1 MKIHILIV
9 GAALCVAFVLIACT
23 GAATPHS
30 APNVPGGKPHVLS
43 VTVDLSA
50 PARAISPYIYGTNS
64 DLSDQNRVTARR
76 LGGNRTTALNWETG
90 ASNAGED
97 WKHSSDSWLESSVG
111 VPAGEAGSRG
121 AVYTTFHEKSR
132 ALGALSLVAIPIA
145 GWVAADT
152 AGSVS
157 SKEAAPSNRWRPIL
171 PSRGT
176 LDNPSSYY
184 RGALLDSGYTLDEA
198 RTKAVYQ
205 DELVSFLVER
215 FGSAASGRGVSAYSF
230 DNEPGLWRHTHPH
243 VHPKAASGEELV
255 ARSLETARAVKDV
268 DPDALLFGPESFGFS
283 AYNDNAG
290 DPEWPFYL
298 DDARDE
304 GKPLRWFLDW
314 YLDQFAMAEEA
325 EGRRL
330 LDVLSVHWY
339 PEARGGGVR
348 ITTADSTN
356 AATNRA
362 RIQAPRA
369 FWDPMY
375 HEDSWIGQS
384 FSWALPIL
392 PLLNESIDNWYPGTK
407 LAITE
412 YNFGGDTHISG
423 GLAQADAFGV
433 FAQNG
438 VFLAT
443 WWPIGGR
450 GTYVSAAW
458 RLYRNLDG
466 KGLSFG
472 DQLIPVEGF
481 DPERVSIWVSRT
493 GPAAAPES
501 FHFIVLNKSAKDA
514 LASSLSLEAIV
525 GGGWSVAAARG
536 FDESSAK
543 IEDCSEGVSLDGSLL
558 SIEQPPLSAWHVV
571 LEPGKL

>member
-1 MKIHILIV
+1 MKMYILIICS
-9 GAALCVAFVLIACT
+9 ALCAAFVLIACT
-23 GAATPHS
+23 GAARPQ
-30 APNVPGGKPHVLS
+30 AAGPVARGKTHVLS
-43 VTVDLSA
+43 VAVDLSA
-50 PARAISPYIYGTNS
+50 PARAISPWIYGTNS
-64 DLSDQNRVTARR
+64 DLNDRNRVTARR

-111 VPAGEAGSRG
+111 VPAGESASRG
-121 AVYTTFHEKSR
+121 AIYTTFHEKSR

-152 AGSVS
+152 AGPVLPD
-157 SKEAAPSNRWRPIL
+157 EAAPSPRWRPIL
-171 PSRGT
+171 PSRTT
-176 LDNPSSYY
+176 LDDPSSFY
-184 RGALLDSGYTLDEA
+184 RRALVDAGYPLEEA
-198 RTKAVYQ
+198 AKLAVYQ

-215 FGSAASGRGVSAYSF
+215 FGSAASGQGISAYSF
-230 DNEPGLWRHTHPH
+230 DNEPGLWRHTHPL
-243 VHPKAASGEELV
+243 VHPRPASGEELV

-290 DPEWPFYL
+290 DQEWPFYL

-314 YLDQFAMAEEA
+314 YLDQFAMAEDA

-339 PEARGGGVR
+339 PEARGGGQR

-369 FWDPMY
+369 FWDPSY
-375 HEDSWIGQS
+375 HEDSWIARS

-458 RLYRNLDG
+458 QLYRNLDG

-472 DQLIPVEGF
+472 DQLIPLEGF
-481 DPERVSIWVSRT
+481 DPQRVSIWVSRS
-493 GPAAAPES
+493 GDASLPER
-501 FHFIVLNKSAKDA
+501 FHFIVLNKSEDEA
-514 LASSLSLEAIV
+514 LSARLSLQGLV
-525 GGGWSVAAARG
+525 GDAWSVAAARG
-536 FDESSAK
+536 FDASSYRLF
-543 IEDCSEGVSLDGSLL
+543 DCSGAVSLNGGAL
-558 SIEQPPLSAWHVV
+558 SIEQPPLAAWHIV
-571 LEPGKL
+571 LEPKTP